1 MTRPSGLT
9 LLSVAL
15 LVLLPALAILQY
27 RWVGQVSAAERDRME
42 RNLRVGAYQFRQAFD
57 GELWRASALQ
67 VGPATVRD
75 GNSERYSDRYDLWL
89 NTAVH
94 PRMVANVYLIDAS
107 GTHLRLRRW
116 NAETRAFDL
125 VGWPADIERW
135 RPQFEQERRE
145 YDATRQDRR
154 SPPAIRDDGLLVFP
168 VRNFDG
174 PRGQGGPGTDR
185 QGGNPNRPG
194 TGDRGQDGR
203 QQQAASRAPF
213 GFTVVQLNLDYITR
227 EMLPELT
234 ERHFE
239 HSTGDAYRV
248 AVTTVDAPARV
259 IYRSEPDA
267 PIDPTRADA
276 VESLYGRDPLGF
288 FRGIR
293 GGDDSRL
300 NITVNVI
307 EEQDGAQ
314 NAARP
319 EVQVQDA
326 GRWRLLVQ
334 HQSGSLEAA
343 VGVVRRRNLAI
354 SFGVLL
360 LLSVS
365 VGMLTITS
373 RRAQRLA
380 RQQMEFVAGISHELR
395 TPISVIK
402 SAADNLSQGVVG
414 SVDRVK
420 RYGTMIEDQARHLGD
435 MVERV
440 LQYAAIESGL
450 GMSSRT
456 PLAPADIIQ
465 GALDSSMPL
474 LAPENVQVHRDIALN
489 LPPVIGDANALRSAV
504 QNLIAN
510 AVKYGGPDHW
520 VGIRAEHVR
529 ERRHGEVRITVSDH
543 GNGIDAAEL
552 PHIFEPFFRGADA
565 MAQQI
570 HGNGIGLSLVR
581 RIIEAHGG
589 KVSATSRPGAGS
601 AFTISLPAAEGKS
614 ASQTAAS
621 EFQTA
626 PQG

>member
-1 MTRPSGLT
+1 MKRPSGLT
-9 LLSVAL
+9 IVTAAL
-15 LVLLPALAILQY
+15 LVLLPALAVLQY

-57 GELWRASALQ
+57 GELGRVSGALP

-75 GNSERYSDRYDLWL
+75 GSSERYSDRYDLWL
-89 NTAVH
+89 TTAVH
-94 PRMVANVYLIDAS
+94 PRMVANVFLVDADR
-107 GTHLRLRRW
+107 GDLRLRRW
-116 NAETRAFDL
+116 NAESRTFEP
-125 VGWPADIERW
+125 VPWPAEIDKW
-135 RPQFEQERRE
+135 RPQFDQERRE
-145 YDATRQDRR
+145 YESPRQDRR
-154 SPPAIRDDGLLVFP
+154 PPPAIKDDSLLVFP
-168 VRNFDG
+168 IRNFDG
-174 PRGQGGPGTDR
+174 PRGQAGPGGAQGASDPR
-185 QGGNPNRPG
+185 QVAARP
-194 TGDRGQDGR
+194 
-203 QQQAASRAPF
+203 PF
-213 GFTVVQLNLDYITR
+213 GFTVVQLNLQYITA

-239 HSTGDAYRV
+239 HGSGDAYRV
-248 AVTTVDAPARV
+248 AVTTAETPAKV
-259 IYRSEPDA
+259 IYRSDPDA
-267 PIDPTRADA
+267 PIVPAQADA

-307 EEQDGAQ
+307 EGQDGSQTAV
-314 NAARP
+314 RP
-319 EVQVQDA
+319 EVQDS

-343 VGVVRRRNLAI
+343 VGQVRRRNLAI

-360 LLSVS
+360 LLSIS
-365 VGMLTITS
+365 VAMLTLTS
-373 RRAQRLA
+373 RRAERLA

-395 TPISVIK
+395 TPVAVIK
-402 SAADNLSQGVVG
+402 SAAENLSQGVVG

-420 RYGTMIEDQARHLGD
+420 RYGNMIEGEARRLGE

-450 GMSSRT
+450 GMAART
-456 PLAPADIIQ
+456 ALAPEDIIQ
-465 GALDSSMPL
+465 GAIDSSVPL
-474 LAPENVQVHRDIALN
+474 LTPENVQIHRDIALD
-489 LPPVIGDANALRSAV
+489 LPPVMGDANALRSAV

-510 AVKYGGPDHW
+510 AVKYGGRDHW

-552 PHIFEPFFRGADA
+552 PLIFEPFYRGADA
-565 MAQQI
+565 VAQQI
-570 HGNGIGLSLVR
+570 HGNGLGLSLVR

-589 KVSATSRPGAGS
+589 RVSATSRPGAGS
-601 AFTISLPAAEGKS
+601 SFTISLPAAEGRS
-614 ASQTAAS
+614 ASSAAAA
-621 EFQTA
+621 EFSTA
-626 PQG
+626 PQS

>member
-1 MTRPSGLT
+1 MKRPSGLT
-9 LLSVAL
+9 ILTAAL
-15 LVLLPALAILQY
+15 LVLLPALAVLQY
-27 RWVGQVSAAERDRME
+27 RWVGQVSAAERNRME

-75 GNSERYSDRYDLWL
+75 GSSERYSDRYDLWL

-94 PRMVANVYLIDAS
+94 PRMVGNVYLVDSDAAQ
-107 GTHLRLRRW
+107 LRLRRW
-116 NAETRAFDL
+116 NADGRTFEP
-125 VGWPADIERW
+125 VSWPPGIEKW

-145 YDATRQDRR
+145 YDAARQDRR
-154 SPPAIRDDGLLVFP
+154 PPPAIRDEALLVFP
-168 VRNFDG
+168 IRNFDG
-174 PRGQGGPGTDR
+174 PRGQGNPGDGGNR
-185 QGGNPNRPG
+185 QGNADQRQNQPTRP
-194 TGDRGQDGR
+194 
-203 QQQAASRAPF
+203 PF
-213 GFTVVQLNLDYITR
+213 GFTVVELNLDYITK
-227 EMLPELT
+227 ELLPELT

-239 HSTGDAYRV
+239 QSTGDAYRV
-248 AVTTVDAPARV
+248 AVTTADAPARV
-259 IYRSEPDA
+259 IFRSQQEA
-267 PIDPTRADA
+267 PTDPARADA

-307 EEQDGAQ
+307 EGQDGAQ
-314 NAARP
+314 NTGRP
-319 EVQVQDA
+319 EVQVQDS

-343 VGVVRRRNLAI
+343 VGQVRRRNLAI

-360 LLSVS
+360 LLSFS
-365 VGMLTITS
+365 VGMLTLTS
-373 RRAQRLA
+373 RRAERLA

-395 TPISVIK
+395 TPVAVIK
-402 SAADNLSQGVVG
+402 SAAENLSQGVVG

-420 RYGTMIEDQARHLGD
+420 RYGNMIEGEARRLAE

-456 PLAPADIIQ
+456 ALAPEDIIQ
-465 GALDSSMPL
+465 GAIDSSMPML
-474 LAPENVQVHRDIALN
+474 TPDNVQIHRDIALN
-489 LPPVIGDANALRSAV
+489 LPPVMGDANALRSAV

-520 VGIRAEHVR
+520 VGIRAEHLR

-552 PHIFEPFFRGADA
+552 PHIFEPFYRGADA
-565 MAQQI
+565 VAQQI
-570 HGNGIGLSLVR
+570 HGNGLGLSLVR

-601 AFTISLPAAEGKS
+601 AFTIALPAAEGR
-614 ASQTAAS
+614 AAAS
-621 EFQTA
+621 PTASALSTA
-626 PQG
+626 PQA